1 LTEKMLTLTESDQ
14 CCLSKVTTLASLRV
28 ALADHLR
35 CLNVCGA
42 GGDDDGD
49 DGEFVLAVRASDG
62 DVGGGNGVVERLG
75 QRHAVGD
82 GVGDVVD
89 DVVGNVVT
97 DAAVSGIPVGTAAGS
112 LT

>member
-1 LTEKMLTLTESDQ
+1 MLTLTESDQ

-28 ALADHLR
+28 ALGDHLR

-62 DVGGGNGVVERLG
+62 AVGG
-75 QRHAVGD
+75 
-82 GVGDVVD
+82 
-89 DVVGNVVT
+89 GNVVT